1 MSRNKVYVIV
11 EGHGE
16 ADPPG
21 AGQEPAAKV
30 LIARLLEYLQFWEVF
45 PARRR
50 PWRLDSCGDF
60 YPNTDRLLNALRAH
74 QEFDD
79 CAAVLVLFDLDDD
92 CPAEVGPQVAER
104 IRTIGELPFSVMV
117 VCAKREYEAWF
128 LASLPSIQP
137 GRLYPDDPE
146 ARRGA
151 KEWLQR
157 AFGYREVRDQS
168 RYTNVLDISLASERS
183 RSFRR
188 LCHAFVELIAATQ
201 TGRPIVTPAPRVDRA
216 GEATS
221 ALKS

>member
-1 MSRNKVYVIV
+1 MSRNKIYVIV

-21 AGQEPAAKV
+21 AGQEPAAKALV
-30 LIARLLEYLQFWEVF
+30 IKLLKHFQLWGLY
-45 PARRR
+45 PARR

-60 YPNTDRLLNALRAH
+60 YPNTERLLNALRAH

-79 CAAVLVLFDLDDD
+79 CAAVLALFDLDDD
-92 CPAEVGPQVAER
+92 CPREVGPQVAER
-104 IRTIGELPFSVMV
+104 IREMGVLPFSVMV

-137 GRLYPDDPE
+137 GHIYSDDPE
-146 ARRGA
+146 SRRGA

-157 AFGYREVRDQS
+157 EFGYREVRDQS
-168 RYTNVLDISLASERS
+168 SYTQALDVTLANERS

-188 LCHAFVELIAATQ
+188 LYHAFEELIAATQ
-201 TGRPIVTPAPRVDRA
+201 SGQSIVTPLPRKA
-216 GEATS
+216 LQGEF
-221 ALKS
+221 

>member
-1 MSRNKVYVIV
+1 VSRNKVYVIV

-30 LIARLLEYLQFWEVF
+30 LIAKLLAHFQFWGVF
-45 PARRR
+45 PAKRR
-50 PWRLDSCGDF
+50 PRRLDSCGDF

-79 CAAVLVLFDLDDD
+79 CAAVLALFDLDDD

-104 IRTIGELPFSVMV
+104 IRATGVWPFSVMV

-128 LASLPSIQP
+128 WAGLPEH
-137 GRLYPDDPE
+137 RYPDDPE

-157 AFGYREVRDQS
+157 ELGYREVRDQS
-168 RYTNVLDISLASERS
+168 HYTDALDVNLARERS

-188 LCHAFVELIAATQ
+188 LCHAFEELIAATQ
-201 TGRPIVTPAPRVDRA
+201 IGRPVITPLSPID
-216 GEATS
+216 
-221 ALKS
+221 